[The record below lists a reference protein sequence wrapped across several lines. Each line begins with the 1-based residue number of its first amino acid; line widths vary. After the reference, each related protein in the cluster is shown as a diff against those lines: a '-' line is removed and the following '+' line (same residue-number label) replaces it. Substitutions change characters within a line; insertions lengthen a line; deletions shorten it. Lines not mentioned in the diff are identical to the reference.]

1 MQDRG
6 DSPFSSGTA
15 SVGATPTPIGPEEE
29 ERRLRMAQA
38 AGEEDAVSER
48 LTQRKRR
55 KRRTKKHSK
64 PGEKTLCE
72 LQWRNYCI
80 ARTPL
85 K

>member
-1 MQDRG
+1 
-6 DSPFSSGTA
+6 
-15 SVGATPTPIGPEEE
+15 
-29 ERRLRMAQA
+29 MAQA